1 MKAAL
6 LIAAVLALAGLG
18 YLLWAPTGERLSVTL
33 QPETVKS
40 QPWPAMA
47 TPSAEPQPQPLSR
60 EEALKQGSPL
70 AQKLNAPGFTAQQ
83 DVEHL
88 LEMIRQYERAMKQ
101 RRAHPIGNDMDLA
114 RVLSGRNALKITVIP
129 PGHPALSADGHLL
142 DRWGS
147 PYFIH
152 PRGQG
157 AYEVRS
163 AGPDKKR
170 FTQDDAVANPA
181 RE

>member
-1 MKAAL
+1 MKVAR
-6 LIAAVLALAGLG
+6 LIAMALALAGLG
-18 YLLWAPTGERLSVTL
+18 YLLWAPTSEKPSVAL
-33 QPETVKS
+33 QTDAVRS
-40 QPWPAMA
+40 QPQLSIA
-47 TPSAEPQPQPLSR
+47 TPSTEPQPLSR

-114 RVLSGRNALKITVIP
+114 RVLSGKNALKITVIP
-129 PGHPALSADGHLL
+129 PGHLALSADGHLL